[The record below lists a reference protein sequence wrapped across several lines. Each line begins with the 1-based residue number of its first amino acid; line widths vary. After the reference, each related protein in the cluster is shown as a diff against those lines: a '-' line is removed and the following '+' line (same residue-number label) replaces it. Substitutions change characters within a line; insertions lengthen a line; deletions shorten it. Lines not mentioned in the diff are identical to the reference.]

1 MVDLPEI
8 GGPRISDERLLE
20 IIRKKAFRYE
30 EAFMFVGT
38 CRDMKE
44 RIAELEAQL
53 AEKEAENERLRNNL
67 ADRGRAI
74 SDKERLISELK
85 SEAAAADQI
94 IAQIEERFP
103 NWRSYRDLL
112 DCIDVTLY
120 DLRRYAR

>member
-1 MVDLPEI
+1 MKFHPDVLAAHAEF
-8 GGPRISDERLLE
+8 GGELE
-20 IIRKKAFRYE
+20 AMQALYDRPDYVA
-30 EAFMFVGT
+30 
-38 CRDMKE
+38 
-44 RIAELEAQL
+44 RIAELEA
-53 AEKEAENERLRNNL
+53 KVERLRNNL

-103 NWRSYRDLL
+103 NWRSYRDIL